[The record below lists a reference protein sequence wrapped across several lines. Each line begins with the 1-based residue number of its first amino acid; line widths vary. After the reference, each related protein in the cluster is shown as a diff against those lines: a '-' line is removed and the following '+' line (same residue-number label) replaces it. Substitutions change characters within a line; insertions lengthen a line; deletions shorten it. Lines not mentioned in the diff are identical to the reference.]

1 MARHNS
7 IFCGVLLLLITA
19 SSTAQDIEAVE
30 RQIRARS
37 YDDAL
42 ASLQALHANGGETG
56 RSLYLLSSLYL
67 QNHDEPSPT
76 AGLEALMASADRGY
90 EPAMIKL
97 IRLFEEGVT
106 LARNTEL
113 ADYYRTRLRK
123 LVVEHEAFV
132 PISERI
138 CSTNNQRAGIADKEI
153 LGLDEIAKDRLIACA
168 IESSDLATLAR
179 LDALD
184 LLMPLSKRGGGL
196 LLHDAFYANRPLVFE
211 WLLEHGFNPNA
222 QNEAGDTPL
231 HLAVRAN
238 NDRFIEALTRRRANL
253 NVMNRAGLTAAD
265 EVESPRWRRFFAEQ
279 GVLTKGSDGK
289 EERPNTMRSTRS
301 DARQRLFEG
310 WPALNVLSW
319 LGRESSV
326 ENMLPTADLGALDP
340 EGFSV
345 LSRAACAG
353 HKRIFERLLEVAGE
367 RAIGDRGITMHCV
380 VKHGWESLF
389 DRVKDSNATR
399 ELSSDEFRR
408 LLGDATKNLS
418 KSAQFEWLLQ
428 HKPIAYDLYPE
439 DLIAAF
445 RTNDNDIAWLFW
457 TEAKPVARKSALFRG
472 VQLKLPVSQKMLMQA
487 VMEQWSDSAGNT
499 PLIKASAVSDAP
511 KVQQMLTLG
520 AEVNQANAL
529 GNTATHAAVQ
539 SDCLECLVNLLNY
552 TADVEIRNG
561 ESFTPLMIASISA
574 SESIVKALIK
584 AGANPRRRDLHG
596 RSAIDLANEFGRE
609 NIAAVLELAE

>member
-1 MARHNS
+1 MARRNS
-7 IFCGVLLLLITA
+7 IFCGVLLLLITVSGSA
-19 SSTAQDIEAVE
+19 EDMEAVE

-37 YDDAL
+37 YDDAM
-42 ASLQALHANGGETG
+42 ASLQALHASGGETG

-113 ADYYRTRLRK
+113 ADYYRTRLRE

-153 LGLDEIAKDRLIACA
+153 LGLDEIAMGKLITCA
-168 IESSDLATLAR
+168 IESNDLATLKR
-179 LDALD
+179 LDSLD
-184 LLMPLSKRGGGL
+184 LLKPVAQRAGRL
-196 LLHDAFYANRPLVFE
+196 LLHEAFYSNSPSVFE
-211 WLLEHGFNPNA
+211 WLLDQGFNPNV
-222 QNEAGDTPL
+222 QNAVGDTPL

-253 NVMNRAGLTAAD
+253 NVMNRGGLTAAD

-289 EERPNTMRSTRS
+289 EERPNTIRSTRS

-340 EGFSV
+340 EGFSAI
-345 LSRAACAG
+345 SRAACAG

-472 VQLKLPVSQKMLMQA
+472 VQLKLPVSQNMLMQA
-487 VMEQWSDSAGNT
+487 EMEQWTDSDGNT
-499 PLIKASAVSDAP
+499 PLIIASAAGDAT
-511 KVQQMLTLG
+511 KVQQILTFDT
-520 AEVNQANAL
+520 ERNQTNVL
-529 GNTATHAAVQ
+529 GNTAVHAAVQ
-539 SDCLECLVNLLNY
+539 SDCLACLAKLLNSSV
-552 TADVEIRNG
+552 DVEVRNG
-561 ESFTPLMIASISA
+561 ESFTPLMMASMLA
-574 SESIVKALIK
+574 SESIVRVLIK
-584 AGANPRRRDLHG
+584 AGANPRRRDQHG

-609 NIAAVLELAE
+609 DITAVLEHAE